1 MPTSI
6 ASRASRIVACCSIV
20 FILGSVLEINSAADE
35 LPRKFDEFTGAGWED
50 AMARLDN
57 FALNLRDSS
66 SAVGIIIVYG
76 GQDRR
81 RGEAQA
87 WSSCI
92 RDYLEKR
99 RGLDAN
105 RIVMVQG
112 GYKQRLTGELWILP
126 DRTNLPRPTPE
137 IKPSEVRFKGRAI
150 KQWRRLCSGV

>member
-1 MPTSI
+1 MPTSNV
-6 ASRASRIVACCSIV
+6 SRAIRIAACCSLV
-20 FILGSVLEINSAADE
+20 FILGRVVEMNSSADVG
-35 LPRKFDEFTGAGWED
+35 LRKFDEFTGAGWED

-99 RGLDAN
+99 RGLEAN
-105 RIVMVQG
+105 RIMMVQG
-112 GYKQRLTGELWILP
+112 GYRQRLTGELWILP

-137 IKPSEVRFKGRAI
+137 IKPSEVRFKGRPI
-150 KQWRRLCSGV
+150 TKWQSLCSNP